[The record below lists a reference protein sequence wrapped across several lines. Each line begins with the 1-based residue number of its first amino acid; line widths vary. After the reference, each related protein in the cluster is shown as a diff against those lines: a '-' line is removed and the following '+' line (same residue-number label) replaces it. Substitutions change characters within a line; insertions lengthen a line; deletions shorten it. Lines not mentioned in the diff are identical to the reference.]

1 MDNDIKDPLFDEENE
16 VKPDYKNLAWGRVG
30 DWFKG
35 TLTDNT
41 RQIPNNLSQKKEMQT
56 IFEFKAHGGSFHDII
71 NKVVQE
77 IPTVVNKGEFWSL
90 ITSKPAL
97 LSVLNKVKIGQ
108 VVGLRFKESKEA
120 KTPGFD
126 DAKIISV
133 YPGEMDAEYQ
143 GETAGDK

>member
-1 MDNDIKDPLFDEENE
+1 MDEEIKDPLFSDENE
-16 VKPDYKNLAWGRVG
+16 VKPEYKTLAWGRVG

-41 RQIPNNLSQKKEMQT
+41 RQIVNNLSARKEMQT
-56 IFEFKAHGGSFHDII
+56 IYEFKAHGGQFHDII
-71 NKVVQE
+71 KKQVQE
-77 IPTVVNKGEFWSL
+77 TPTVCQKGEFWSL

-97 LSVLNKVKIGQ
+97 VSVLKNVKIGQ

-120 KTPGFD
+120 KTPGYD

-133 YPGEMDAEYQ
+133 YPGEMDPEYQ
-143 GETAGDK
+143 GETAGNR